1 MFSDGH
7 RWPLWKGCSTPK
19 GLNPPCW
26 ESLVY
31 GGFLFVC
38 YCCFVILC
46 CVSTEWELRCAKATQ
61 YRESFNHGD
70 HTLASLFNMPWEV
83 KASEP
88 GSTGKNHTDIGLKWM
103 SSSHVKKYFPNH
115 LKMQKSSLQQAL
127 HSAGVSCWPLYWQV
141 SVEKTVKTAPTVPKL
156 NPSRCAI

>member
-1 MFSDGH
+1 M
-7 RWPLWKGCSTPK
+7 K
-19 GLNPPCW
+19 GLFNTQRVEPHM
-26 ESLVY
+26 LRITVY

-46 CVSTEWELRCAKATQ
+46 GVSTEWELRCAKATQ

-88 GSTGKNHTDIGLKWM
+88 GSTGKNHTDIGLK
-103 SSSHVKKYFPNH
+103 
-115 LKMQKSSLQQAL
+115 
-127 HSAGVSCWPLYWQV
+127 
-141 SVEKTVKTAPTVPKL
+141 
-156 NPSRCAI
+156 